1 MLQCDWRLCVAL
13 YDIQLEPAIALRIEG
28 DDVMKKQPELP
39 DLVRDM
45 EIVQSLN
52 RTLTSVTRDAANGHE
67 LKDAPDVSDGS
78 TT

>member
-1 MLQCDWRLCVAL
+1 
-13 YDIQLEPAIALRIEG
+13 LEPAIAFRIEG

-52 RTLTSVTRDAANGHE
+52 RTLTSAKQDAANGHE
-67 LKDAPDVSDGS
+67 LKDTPDVSDGATS
-78 TT
+78 